1 MNSETR
7 DLQTEARWIPTP
19 PPMTE
24 QIIRMDQVSQ
34 PNKLF
39 YIYVWEIQPNTVV
52 LYRHLLVT
60 CDHIWVEVVWALGA
74 VDSNYLSL
82 VITVS

>member
-1 MNSETR
+1 MNSKSR

-39 YIYVWEIQPNTVV
+39 YIYVWEIQPN
-52 LYRHLLVT
+52 
-60 CDHIWVEVVWALGA
+60 WVCA
-74 VDSNYLSL
+74 
-82 VITVS
+82 I